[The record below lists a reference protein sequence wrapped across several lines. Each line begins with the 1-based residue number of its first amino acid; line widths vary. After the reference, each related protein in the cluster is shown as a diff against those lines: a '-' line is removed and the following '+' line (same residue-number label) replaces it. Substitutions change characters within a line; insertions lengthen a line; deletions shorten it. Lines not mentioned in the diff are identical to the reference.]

1 MQSTSILSILM
12 AAVALTAC
20 GGGGDSTPA
29 GVAGVAAVAAVADVA
44 SKYVGTWVGPC
55 ENNGNNT
62 STKET
67 IVLTKTSNT
76 TVSNAATDINYSASA
91 TCTGAN
97 TTANSS
103 QVLTFAGT
111 KLVGADTVDLVN
123 TVNVPPGTSSGKNI
137 LLVNGAT
144 IRVGDQSGAK
154 DAAGYPTVLL
164 PASKLVFTK
173 Q

>member
-29 GVAGVAAVAAVADVA
+29 GVAAVADVADVA
-44 SKYVGTWVGPC
+44 SKYVGTWVSSC
-55 ENNGNNT
+55 QNNGNNT

-76 TVSNAATDINYSASA
+76 TVSVADTATKYSASA

-103 QVLTFAGT
+103 QVGTFAGT
-111 KLVGADTVDLVN
+111 KLVGADTVDLIN
-123 TVNVPPGTSSGKNI
+123 TVNVPPGTGSEKNI
-137 LLVNGAT
+137 VLVNGAT
-144 IRVGDQSGAK
+144 FRIGDQSGAK

-164 PASKLVFTK
+164 PASTIVFTK

>member
-76 TVSNAATDINYSASA
+76 TVSNAATDTNYSASA

-164 PASKLVFTK
+164 PASTLVFTK